1 MRLLATTQ
9 YEDVHGTL
17 PASPPVTPSGGSND
31 IESMD
36 LESDPSWDDGY
47 KAGGNGPSPLGL
59 STTGG
64 PGLNKGGPAA
74 GSGGSRSTPSAIPPT
89 LLFAGSGPAG
99 ALPLTPGGS
108 PTVASAV
115 ASIPTAATGGGTI
128 IPHLAHPG
136 GVPPPPGTNQKLFH
150 CPTPGCNKS
159 YKQQNGLKYHLKV
172 GQCNFDIRDAVENG
186 LSEAEAEEKS
196 RPYVCQVGGGCTKR
210 YRQMNGLRYHYLNS
224 GAHGAIGLALIQ
236 QGKHASPKGVGSHGH
251 NNSTAAAAQQAAAQ
265 QAAAAQQQAQ
275 AAQRAAAQGGN
286 GGGGGAGGPS
296 PLLSAVSGKSGIW
309 TGTGAGGS
317 TTLGPA
323 ADSKDEVLFTVNED
337 DVDMDLE

>member
-1 MRLLATTQ
+1 M
-9 YEDVHGTL
+9 
-17 PASPPVTPSGGSND
+17 
-31 IESMD
+31 
-36 LESDPSWDDGY
+36 
-47 KAGGNGPSPLGL
+47 
-59 STTGG
+59 
-64 PGLNKGGPAA
+64 
-74 GSGGSRSTPSAIPPT
+74 TPSAIPPT
-89 LLFAGSGPAG
+89 LLFAGSGPT
-99 ALPLTPGGS
+99 LPLTPGGS
-108 PTVASAV
+108 PSVASAV

-236 QGKHASPKGVGSHGH
+236 QGKHASPKGVGSHGSH
-251 NNSTAAAAQQAAAQ
+251 GSNSTAAAAQQAAAHQ
-265 QAAAAQQQAQ
+265 AQQQAQ
-275 AAQRAAAQGGN
+275 AAAQRAAAGGQSGAGLN
-286 GGGGGAGGPS
+286 GGSGGGGGNGHGGPS

-309 TGTGAGGS
+309 TGTGSGGA

-323 ADSKDEVLFTVNED
+323 ADTKDEVLFTVNED
-337 DVDMDLE
+337 DVDMDL